1 MRKAYGSA
9 KGGMGSTRT
18 MMQMPCKE
26 AMAMIAR
33 FLDKVLTQRAV
44 QGVGFLGN
52 RQRPHVSSHFE
63 ER

>member
-26 AMAMIAR
+26 AMVMIAR
-33 FLDKVLTQRAV
+33 FLDKVLT
-44 QGVGFLGN
+44 
-52 RQRPHVSSHFE
+52 
-63 ER
+63 